1 MERNQF
7 KKRGGMHE
15 LNFLDSVE
23 NVISNYTVPGV
34 IYHAFKDDGVKSKN
48 PILKPFEW
56 VANELDPVK
65 IDSSGI
71 SLKTPAVVKDT
82 EAAIKLI
89 EQDIKWLGNEA
100 IIGGTWVVDGVET
113 VGRDI
118 YSGARTIYKI
128 GSSTVIFV
136 ENYYPFIL
144 FGIGTYLGARYVNEL
159 KQAVS

>member
-48 PILKPFEW
+48 PTLKPFEF
-56 VANELDPVK
+56 VVNELDPVK
-65 IDSSGI
+65 INSSGI
-71 SLKTPAVVKDT
+71 SLKTPQIVKDSET
-82 EAAIKLI
+82 ALKLI
-89 EQDIKWLGNEA
+89 EQDIKWLGSELV
-100 IIGGTWVVDGVET
+100 IGGNYVVNGIET
-113 VGRDI
+113 VGKDI
-118 YSGARTIYKI
+118 YSGGRTIYRI
-128 GSSTVIFV
+128 GSKSIDFV

-159 KQAVS
+159 KQTLS

>member
-1 MERNQF
+1 MEANQF

-56 VANELDPVK
+56 VTNELDPVK

-71 SLKTPAVVKDT
+71 SLKTPQIVKDS
-82 EAAIKLI
+82 EAALKLI
-89 EQDIKWLGNEA
+89 EQDIKWLGSELV
-100 IIGGTWVVDGVET
+100 IGGNWVVDGVET

-118 YSGARTIYKI
+118 YQGGRTIYRI
-128 GSSTVIFV
+128 GSKSIDFV

-159 KQAVS
+159 KQTLS